1 MLPAPH
7 TIDRSA
13 PNHEVFAQSP
23 SGKLH
28 TGPIILRIIRP
39 IQGTAVKLSYPP
51 QRDKLTKDFEFVDQ
65 GHTFFCSV
73 ERPRHAGMDAWW
85 FFRIDS
91 EQNTRYAPFP
101 ALPDDTQKSVQRR
114 VVAYYAELLAIKARP
129 VHQRPKW
136 NSPGGF
142 RGPAKPAEPAPVEE
156 AK

>member
-1 MLPAPH
+1 MLVNISTLDH
-7 TIDRSA
+7 
-13 PNHEVFAQSP
+13 
-23 SGKLH
+23 
-28 TGPIILRIIRP
+28 GPR
-39 IQGTAVKLSYPP
+39 VKLKYPP

-91 EQNTRYAPFP
+91 EQNTRYAPF
-101 ALPDDTQKSVQRR
+101 AASPDDTQKSVQRR
-114 VVAYYAELLAIKARP
+114 IIAYYAELLAIKARP

-142 RGPAKPAEPAPVEE
+142 RGPPKPAEPVATEE
-156 AK
+156 AKQV